1 MPPIKCRTTTKS
13 CGWLKILLQFSYNF
27 AVFSCYLWIK
37 QSKSLTLDFMTDGL
51 LVNYYY
57 EIAHIATKS
66 RCVGFPTMLIKKA
79 VHMQISTGRPN
90 SNVDAS
96 CPKGISLHVAAL
108 NDLHLKFCLE
118 NYQLS
123 GALGVTHYSKIMSL
137 ALVNAKKLIIECSAT
152 AYTMYIDKKYAHTL
166 QEPASRT

>member
-1 MPPIKCRTTTKS
+1 MPHIKCRTTTKS

-27 AVFSCYLWIK
+27 AVFLCYLWIK

-57 EIAHIATKS
+57 YEIAHIAMKS

-79 VHMQISTGRPN
+79 VYMQISTGRPN

-96 CPKGISLHVAAL
+96 CPKGISLHVAAPSPRRRK
-108 NDLHLKFCLE
+108 NGERDS
-118 NYQLS
+118 LS
-123 GALGVTHYSKIMSL
+123 PFFLCRGEGA
-137 ALVNAKKLIIECSAT
+137 AT
-152 AYTMYIDKKYAHTL
+152 QRPQRHFQTNQH
-166 QEPASRT
+166 